1 MKEEKKWRYLYL
13 SLLLFKNS
21 DMKRKKNLNKNKED
35 FVENLNKFLLSILFV
50 WNDDFFNVLFEFLTF
65 LNT

>member
-1 MKEEKKWRYLYL
+1 
-13 SLLLFKNS
+13 
-21 DMKRKKNLNKNKED
+21 MKRKKNLNKNKED